1 MIYGAPISSKS
12 RWIAFILCFFFG
24 YLGFH
29 RFYVGKVGTGII
41 YILSGGLFGIGII
54 YDIIMILF
62 GKFKD
67 KYEMY
72 LK

>member
-1 MIYGAPISSKS
+1 MFYGAPISPKSK
-12 RWIAFILCFFFG
+12 WIAFILCLFFG
-24 YLGFH
+24 YLSFH

-67 KYEMY
+67 QYEMY